1 MNKARKFWKQKDIKK
16 VLFEVEKGKRMNK
29 TKKFGKQKD
38 RKKVLFEVEK
48 GFNGVSF
55 WKNPSRHEM
64 KSRDTK
70 LKKKEKKLK
79 L

>member
-1 MNKARKFWKQKDIKK
+1 
-16 VLFEVEKGKRMNK
+16 LFEVEKGKRMNK

-55 WKNPSRHEM
+55 
-64 KSRDTK
+64 
-70 LKKKEKKLK
+70 
-79 L
+79 